1 VKTDDERLEKSR
13 KEMQERIEKMDSLAL
28 TVSKGHLAIEQCM
41 DDLISAALPHPES
54 VLTENR
60 FSFSRKG
67 HICQAL
73 SLGQHSDEIWKVF
86 WAVNQLRNKIAHTLL
101 TREIQEKMDRLKRT
115 YFDILTPKQVESLED
130 QPDTYIALSACSMC
144 AGFIAN
150 VAEDAKARAQI
161 ITEHWKPR

>member
-73 SLGQHSDEIWKVF
+73 SLGQQ
-86 WAVNQLRNKIAHTLL
+86 A
-101 TREIQEKMDRLKRT
+101 TRFGRCFGRL
-115 YFDILTPKQVESLED
+115 INLE
-130 QPDTYIALSACSMC
+130 T
-144 AGFIAN
+144 
-150 VAEDAKARAQI
+150 R
-161 ITEHWKPR
+161 

>member
-1 VKTDDERLEKSR
+1 MVRGLSA
-13 KEMQERIEKMDSLAL
+13 ERIEKMDALAL

-73 SLGQHSDEIWKVF
+73 SLGQHDDEIWKVF
-86 WAVNQLRNKIAHTLL
+86 WTVNQLRNKIAHTLSIE
-101 TREIQEKMDRLKRT
+101 EIRDRMDRLKRT
-115 YFDILTPKQVESLED
+115 YFDILTPKQIEGLKD
-130 QPDTYIALSACSMC
+130 QPDEYIALSACSIC

-150 VAEDAKARAQI
+150 VTEDAKARSKI
-161 ITEHWKPR
+161 IAENWKPR